1 MGNGLMLAGA
11 RLTVLDLSDNAVGP
25 VGMDGLHVLLTSPVC
40 YTLQRLLL
48 NNNGW
53 GPTGG
58 VVSGEARGGGDGGGR
73 YCVHTVI
80 AE

>member
-1 MGNGLMLAGA
+1 MVAGTRPLLTRGRCVRQTHVGNGLMLAGA
-11 RLTVLDLSDNAVGP
+11 RLTVLDLSDNA

-48 NNNGW
+48 NNTGW

-58 VVSGEARGGGDGGGR
+58 MVSSA
-73 YCVHTVI
+73 
-80 AE
+80 AAL

>member
-1 MGNGLMLAGA
+1 MLAGA

-40 YTLQRLLL
+40 YSLRRLLL

-58 VVSGEARGGGDGGGR
+58 VVSETAPERRPPRGLPARNWA
-73 YCVHTVI
+73 I
-80 AE
+80 